1 MSSEDVTLM
10 LIEDHLALRK
20 GLELLLRA
28 RGFHV
33 VGVAAS
39 EEEALRL
46 VKARRPDV
54 ALVDLGLEGTSG
66 TSLVKRV
73 LDHHP
78 AAGVLIYT
86 GSSDPEELGAAARS
100 GARGFALKSIDTA
113 DLVAAI
119 RAVAAGGIWIDPAL
133 AGALAPPAA
142 QTARLSP
149 REREILGLLASGAT
163 GEEAAG
169 RLCLSPETVRTHVRN
184 AMRKLDAH
192 TRVHAIALAV
202 QQDEIA
208 L

>member
-1 MSSEDVTLM
+1 MTGDDVTLI
-10 LIEDHLALRK
+10 LVEDHLALRK

-33 VGVAAS
+33 VGVAAG

-46 VKARRPDV
+46 LKARRPDV

-66 TSLVKRV
+66 VALVKRV
-73 LDHHP
+73 LDHDP

-86 GSSDPEELGAAARS
+86 GSSDPQELDAAARC
-100 GARGFALKSIDTA
+100 GARGFALKSIDSA

-133 AGALAPPAA
+133 AGALAPPTAQAA
-142 QTARLSP
+142 MLTP
-149 REREILGLLASGAT
+149 REREILELLASGVT
-163 GEEAAG
+163 GEQAAG

-184 AMRKLDAH
+184 AMRKLDAN

-202 QQDEIA
+202 QQHEIA